1 MQFDQAELEMLQT
14 AKILAIKGIYYPSDT
29 DSPCHVA
36 SLEEI
41 LTNEVTIKFSSDL
54 LCFVQFNHTVA
65 DAQPLRTLLENIP
78 FRQSREVILELKV
91 VIDELIFKITI
102 HLKLLNK
109 QYWFGIENRLLM
121 TFKITEYQRDLIP
134 DFNHQISSTHSL
146 FNQFNS
152 ML

>member
-1 MQFDQAELEMLQT
+1 MQFDQSELEMLQT
-14 AKILAIKGIYYPSDT
+14 VKILSIKGIYYPSDT

-65 DAQPLRTLLENIP
+65 DDQPLRTLLENIP
-78 FRQSREVILELKV
+78 FRHGRELMIELKV

-121 TFKITEYQRDLIP
+121 TFKITEYQRDIIP
-134 DFNHQISSTHSL
+134 EFTDSYFVDHAFL
-146 FNQFNS
+146 
-152 ML
+152 LGYYK